1 MEFFNKKEEVLEVV
15 LTNYGRDKLAA
26 GQFNPTFY
34 AFFDDDVL
42 YDVSGSGYT
51 EDQNL
56 AESRIQSNTPK
67 IKIIP
72 TREGAE
78 TRVNRF
84 IDNVSS
90 SFNAV
95 IGGHTSDPANNVE
108 VFQEQVYGDKGKLDA
123 YPLGRSSYNTQNAP
137 AWQMEILSDPT
148 SSLGQRFLNEDDFI
162 QPIPQIDI
170 TIDYETFFKQ
180 GEITSDSITGY
191 LGDPPSN
198 FFLALKENYLMIEL
212 LENNTPF
219 EKENFEVEVY
229 LSGTDGQYVQ
239 LSATPQSD
247 TEFIAPTQGNI
258 EYWMNV
264 LVDNEIPQEVIRELN
279 INDNAIST
287 NANRVKL
294 NRDLY
299 STENEEPC

>member
-1 MEFFNKKEEVLEVV
+1 MEFFNKKEEVLNVV

-26 GQFNPTFY
+26 GQLNPTFY
-34 AFFDDDVL
+34 AFFDDDVQ
-42 YDVSGSGYT
+42 YDVSGSSYT
-51 EDQNL
+51 ENQN
-56 AESRIQSNTPK
+56 ATEPRIQSNTPK

-108 VFQEQVYGDKGKLDA
+108 IFQEQSYGDKGKLDA

-137 AWQMEILSDPT
+137 AWQMEILSNPT

-162 QPIPQIDI
+162 QHIPQIDI
-170 TIDYETFFKQ
+170 TVDYETFFKQ
-180 GEITSDSITGY
+180 GEITSDSISGY

-198 FFLALKENYLMIEL
+198 IFLALKENYLMIEL
-212 LENNTPF
+212 LENNTAF
-219 EKENFEVEVY
+219 EKENFQIEVF

-239 LSATPQSD
+239 LSSAPQSD
-247 TEFIAPTQGNI
+247 TEFVTPTENNI

-264 LVDNEIPQEVIRELN
+264 LVDNEIPTEIIEELN

-287 NANRVKL
+287 NASRIKL
-294 NRDLY
+294 NRDIY

>member
-34 AFFDDDVL
+34 AFFDDDVQ

-51 EDQNL
+51 ENQNSS
-56 AESRIQSNTPK
+56 ESRIQSDTPK
-67 IKIIP
+67 LKLIP

-95 IGGHTSDPANNVE
+95 IGGHSSDPANNVE
-108 VFQEQVYGDKGKLDA
+108 IFQQQPYGDKGKLDA

-137 AWQMEILSDPT
+137 AWQMEILSNP
-148 SSLGQRFLNEDDFI
+148 SSSSGQRFLNEDDFI

-180 GEITSDSITGY
+180 GQITSDSITGY
-191 LGDPPSN
+191 LGDPPGN
-198 FFLALKENYLMIEL
+198 IFLALKENYLMIEL

-219 EKENFEVEVY
+219 EKQNFDIEV
-229 LSGTDGQYVQ
+229 LHSGSDGQYVQ
-239 LSATPQSD
+239 LSSAPQSD
-247 TEFIAPTQGNI
+247 TEFISPTEGNI

-264 LVDNEIPQEVIRELN
+264 LVDGEIPQEVIRELN
-279 INDNAIST
+279 ISDNAVST
-287 NANRVKL
+287 NASRLKL